1 MVMTNRI
8 PEIVQDWAN
17 SIANRNPKEMLSY
30 YGRNPILLA
39 TYENLCVGREEIYE
53 YFIMFLDK
61 QNLECRITENFTQI
75 DHDRDS
81 IIASGLYNFTFNN
94 PDGEE
99 QLVMARYSYVINGGV
114 IINHHSSEQM
124 EM

>member
-1 MVMTNRI
+1 MTNRI
-8 PEIVQDWAN
+8 PEIVQDWADA
-17 SIANRNPKEMLSY
+17 IQNRNPKEMLSF

-39 TYENLCVGREEIYE
+39 TYENLCLGREEIYD
-53 YFIMFLDK
+53 YFVMFLNK
-61 QNLECRITENFTQI
+61 SNLQCKITENYTQI

-81 IIASGLYNFTFNN
+81 IIASGLYNFTFDN
-94 PDGEE
+94 PDGEK
-99 QLVMARYSYVINGGV
+99 QLVRARYSYVINGGV